1 MKIEDILAISPP
13 NQFEDLADYKVRISS
28 QTNNLPDVFTDQL
41 LHRHYPHFKGLFGEL
56 SNKKLSF
63 QFKDF
68 SIDQVLS
75 TIGYDIEENLIFS
88 LGRFGNKDREAELK
102 LRFDNGTWIKP
113 IIICENVDNLWPT
126 NKDYYLID
134 GHLRLGRLKTIARK
148 RTDKLCNCHKVLIL
162 KLSN

>member
-13 NQFEDLADYKVRISS
+13 NQFEDLADYKARISS

-41 LHRHYPHFKGLFGEL
+41 LHRHYTHFEGLFGGL
-56 SNKKLSF
+56 RNKNLSF

-75 TIGYDIEENLIFS
+75 TIGYDIEENSILS

-102 LRFDNGTWIKP
+102 LRFDNGTWVKP
-113 IIICENVDNLWPT
+113 IIICENIDSLWPT
-126 NKDYYLID
+126 NKYYHLID
-134 GHLRLGRLKTIARK
+134 GHMRLGRFKSIVSKEKAKLNNDHCVLLLKVI
-148 RTDKLCNCHKVLIL
+148 
-162 KLSN
+162 